1 MTHRDG
7 SDQKLKIS
15 AFDGAHNSM
24 PKYSD
29 QYESVKNAA
38 EVENL
43 LKQGGA
49 RPEQSSLHWQ
59 FGLRNYQE
67 GKLVSVASNSSLHK
81 QSKDSKLTATQK
93 QAKDIRFRTN
103 FATKPD

>member
-1 MTHRDG
+1 
-7 SDQKLKIS
+7 
-15 AFDGAHNSM
+15 M
-24 PKYSD
+24 PKYSE
-29 QYESVKNAA
+29 QYDSVKNAA
-38 EVENL
+38 EIEDA

-81 QSKDSKLTATQK
+81 QSKDSKYTANQK
-93 QAKDIRFRTN
+93 QAQDVRFKTH
-103 FATKPD
+103 FATRPD